1 MILETISLAS
11 FYPLL
16 EILNSNSDQAQE
28 SKIKD
33 LFFNILNYLN
43 ISEKDFFVTLLIMV
57 ASLFILKILILL
69 FCYWHGSNFAFVIRF
84 YLTKI
89 LYKTYLKKNYQ
100 SLIKYN
106 SADIIKNIDYE
117 IHMFGSGIT
126 SIMTF
131 LTEGLIFLSIL
142 IFFIFL

>member
-1 MILETISLAS
+1 MELIKNISKILNKKLSFIFYLYFLHFSRNDIGGNFISS

-33 LFFNILNYLN
+33 LFFNTLNYLN

-89 LYKTYLKKNYQ
+89 LYKTYLKK
-100 SLIKYN
+100 
-106 SADIIKNIDYE
+106 IIN
-117 IHMFGSGIT
+117 
-126 SIMTF
+126 
-131 LTEGLIFLSIL
+131 LL
-142 IFFIFL
+142 